1 MKHPRRFSIVFFTAL
16 VVLSTS
22 VFSVGRASAEVATPV
37 NPLRSNEP
45 VIQLQTQ
52 IVAQKTSKLND
63 AAQQIQDLQ
72 SKKQSLAQQLD
83 DIKQQVNDL
92 NQQLSDKKAAADAEQ
107 ARVDA
112 LKNMFVHINGYAADS
127 SGNLYA
133 FGNCTW
139 YVKNRR
145 PDIPNNLG
153 NANTWYVTAQAEG
166 WNVGTAPKK
175 GAVGTTTAG
184 WAGHVVYVEGV
195 SLDGLTVTVS
205 EMNYAGFDQIDERT
219 VPASDF
225 LYIYE
230 LD

>member
-1 MKHPRRFSIVFFTAL
+1 MKRLLVLFFML
-16 VVLSTS
+16 VV
-22 VFSVGRASAEVATPV
+22 FSGGKAYALDPISS
-37 NPLRSNEP
+37 PLRSNEP
-45 VIQLQTQ
+45 VIQQQSEL
-52 IVAQKTSKLND
+52 VDQKSDELSN
-63 AAQQIQDLQ
+63 ASLQIQTLE
-72 SKKQSLAQQLD
+72 SKKQTLAQQLD
-83 DIKQQVNDL
+83 DIKQQVTDL
-92 NQQLSDKKAAADAEQ
+92 NQQLSDKKAAAQAEQ
-107 ARVDA
+107 ARVEA
-112 LKNMFVHINGYAADS
+112 LKNMFVHINVYAGDS

-139 YVKNRR
+139 YVKSRR

-153 NANTWYVTAQAEG
+153 NANTWYATAQLEG

-205 EMNYAGFDQIDERT
+205 EMNYTGFDMIDERT

-230 LD
+230 LN